1 MAKFR
6 GKETVFAKC
15 DPAKNIM
22 NIQEG
27 GVRLSTVSTTDN
39 EAVIVDLDHVIWG
52 GEPAPAR
59 CLQTV
64 VRRYCQEHL

>member
-52 GEPAPAR
+52 GTRPRPLLAN
-59 CLQTV
+59 C
-64 VRRYCQEHL
+64 C